1 MSASRLPLHANP
13 EQEKCGARAAKGIG
27 NKRSTHLKRRMP
39 PPSQNTRENPVMC
52 KTQGYGP
59 QTDG

>member
-1 MSASRLPLHANP
+1 MPTLNRKSVAHGLQRALGTSAQLIL
-13 EQEKCGARAAKGIG
+13 KGG
-27 NKRSTHLKRRMP
+27 CP